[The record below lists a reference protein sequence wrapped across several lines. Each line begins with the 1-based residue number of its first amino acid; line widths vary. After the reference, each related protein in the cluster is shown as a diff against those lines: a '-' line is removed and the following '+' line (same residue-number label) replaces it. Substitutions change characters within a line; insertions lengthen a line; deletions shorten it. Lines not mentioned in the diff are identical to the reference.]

1 MERVNTGIAKKLKS
15 PCRTGNQIKS
25 LVPKDQEHEHHI
37 ETTNPS
43 LNGQVS
49 KPQSWDPDL
58 NSTSSLGCLNPGF
71 WFRCF
76 SVKFR
81 TYLNPKELIL
91 TWRENNEKTQP
102 SIYTDIMKWKT
113 EAAVLTIYQ
122 KRNRNS
128 QIPYALYNS
137 TLLNLKR
144 MSLNQQSKVFHNL
157 PIWCFLQRPGLR
169 GKKEQLSPPDF
180 GLQKKGESP
189 TRKKWSVTL
198 TGRTKMNPLH
208 CTMVFSLLS

>member
-25 LVPKDQEHEHHI
+25 LVPKDQKHEHHT

-58 NSTSSLGCLNPGF
+58 NFTSRMGCLDPGF
-71 WFRCF
+71 WFRCS

-91 TWRENNEKTQP
+91 TWRE
-102 SIYTDIMKWKT
+102 
-113 EAAVLTIYQ
+113 
-122 KRNRNS
+122 KR
-128 QIPYALYNS
+128 
-137 TLLNLKR
+137 
-144 MSLNQQSKVFHNL
+144 
-157 PIWCFLQRPGLR
+157 
-169 GKKEQLSPPDF
+169 
-180 GLQKKGESP
+180 
-189 TRKKWSVTL
+189 
-198 TGRTKMNPLH
+198 
-208 CTMVFSLLS
+208 